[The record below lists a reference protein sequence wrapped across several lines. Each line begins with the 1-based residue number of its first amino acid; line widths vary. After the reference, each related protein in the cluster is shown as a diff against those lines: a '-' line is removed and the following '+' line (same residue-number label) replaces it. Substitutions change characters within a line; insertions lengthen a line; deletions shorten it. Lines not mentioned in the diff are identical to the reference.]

1 MLKIEPTIYTGF
13 RIPCVRMRSTEWG
26 NYDIL
31 LTASRWNVYYYYPR
45 DGAGLVR
52 TPFGKRAPA
61 FADFLPELDER
72 GIRLFGVSLSSP
84 EEQQAFA
91 DADGITFP
99 LLSDEGRLL
108 TTALSIPVEPDADG
122 VPWVRPIT
130 IVTDSAGRMRRI
142 FYPIADVTRHP
153 AEVLAYLRGVHTP
166 PFVAPLPRVA
176 A

>member
-13 RIPCVRMRSTEWG
+13 RIPCVRMRSTIWG
-26 NYDIL
+26 TYDIL

-45 DGAGLVR
+45 DGAGLIR

-61 FADFLPELDER
+61 FADFQPEFEER
-72 GIRLFGVSLSSP
+72 GVKLFGISIAP
-84 EEQQAFA
+84 HEEQEAFA
-91 DADGITFP
+91 DANGIAFL

-108 TTALSIPVEPDADG
+108 TTALSIPVEPAADG
-122 VPWVRPIT
+122 APWAKPIT

-142 FYPIADVTRHP
+142 FYPIADLLKHP
-153 AEVLAYLRGVHTP
+153 AEVLAYLRGLRTP